1 VEFELINDAEQY
13 SLITLCLSYVIMMMY
28 ATFYFNNSEIPESLF
43 LLTTLSILLINVA
56 YICYWAR
63 NYYIYYFSKKMRTFV
78 QALRDTIR
86 KDGVVW
92 LERLQ
97 KEHHIIFKIHNYFF
111 KKQYLLGDIN
121 DQTQEFNAFFSESD
135 KNELG
140 LTSLYAKL
148 LAKTYKSSIENKE
161 ENRALLEMNNDLFEV
176 KGNRTKGAESM
187 WNDSN
192 ALRLRLN
199 KTNLR
204 AALIGEEVVLYES
217 SLGRFKIIYKKILK
231 GRNYYTYQMIN
242 EIRVEGEI
250 DAEISDF
257 YVEEKKSKIIFFL
270 YGKNLFKK
278 NFFLDVSAIVEAS
291 PPNKNEDDSNNI
303 SVHKFAVRIKSFTN
317 EHDYLT
323 FCLRIK

>member
-1 VEFELINDAEQY
+1 
-13 SLITLCLSYVIMMMY
+13 
-28 ATFYFNNSEIPESLF
+28 
-43 LLTTLSILLINVA
+43 
-56 YICYWAR
+56 
-63 NYYIYYFSKKMRTFV
+63 
-78 QALRDTIR
+78 
-86 KDGVVW
+86 
-92 LERLQ
+92 
-97 KEHHIIFKIHNYFF
+97 
-111 KKQYLLGDIN
+111 
-121 DQTQEFNAFFSESD
+121 
-135 KNELG
+135 
-140 LTSLYAKL
+140 
-148 LAKTYKSSIENKE
+148 
-161 ENRALLEMNNDLFEV
+161 LLEMNNDLFEV